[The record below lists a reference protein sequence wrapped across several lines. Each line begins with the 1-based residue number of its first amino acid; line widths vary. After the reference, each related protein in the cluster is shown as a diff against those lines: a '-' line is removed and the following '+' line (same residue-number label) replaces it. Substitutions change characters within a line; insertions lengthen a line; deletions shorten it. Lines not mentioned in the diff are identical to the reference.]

1 MHQQAAHFVDC
12 ISHLN
17 SGAIGTYSELKAFC
31 NGEEGV
37 NETINALRRMK
48 GSSTSVQTVEGV
60 IELHLEKI
68 RQNRLPGDTVV
79 HCTTSFWGTQTHK
92 GDILV
97 YLRLDQNALLSIL
110 PSSSQLVR
118 KVRLETE
125 DKLRTLKILQALAFL
140 DNEAEVVMGNSLEL
154 TTKTWQLTMHGF
166 VDEALVMESLGVLG
180 THVPT

>member
-1 MHQQAAHFVDC
+1 LLDA
-12 ISHLN
+12 
-17 SGAIGTYSELKAFC
+17 
-31 NGEEGV
+31 
-37 NETINALRRMK
+37 
-48 GSSTSVQTVEGV
+48 ST
-60 IELHLEKI
+60 
-68 RQNRLPGDTVV
+68 
-79 HCTTSFWGTQTHK
+79 
-92 GDILV
+92 DILV

-140 DNEAEVVMGNSLEL
+140 DNEAEVVIGNSFEL